1 MPTVKTVIKARV
13 ILYDHGR
20 ILLLK
25 QTKPNGGNYT
35 LVGGTVEAE
44 EFAQQCLIRES
55 KEEAGITLEQKDL
68 TLVHV
73 MHKRSKNE
81 HRIGLFFKASRW
93 EGKLRAREKEKFKAA
108 HWFDLDRL
116 PTNLTPTIQQVLK
129 CYRKGIFYSEMSK
142 KSESKVRGQLN
153 TR

>member
-1 MPTVKTVIKARV
+1 MSMPRIVIKARV

-44 EFAQQCLIRES
+44 EFAQAALIRES
-55 KEEAGITLEQKDL
+55 REEAGIRLEKKDL

-73 MHKRSKNE
+73 MHKRSKYE
-81 HRIGLFFKASRW
+81 HRIGLYFKASRW

-108 HWFDLDRL
+108 HWFDLDQL
-116 PTNLTPTIQQVLK
+116 PENTTATAQQVLR
-129 CYRKGIFYSEMSK
+129 CYRRGIFYSEIDMNK
-142 KSESKVRGQLN
+142 P
-153 TR
+153 

>member
-1 MPTVKTVIKARV
+1 MSKPVTVIKARL

-44 EFAQQCLIRES
+44 EFAQDALIRES
-55 KEEAGITLEQKDL
+55 REEAGIELQAKDM

-73 MHKRSKNE
+73 MHKRLKNE
-81 HRIGLFFKASRW
+81 HRIGLYFRASKW
-93 EGKLRAREKEKFKAA
+93 EGKLRSREKEKFKTVR
-108 HWFDLDRL
+108 WFDLDKL
-116 PTNLTPTIQQVLK
+116 PTNLTDTVREVLRS
-129 CYRKGIFYSEMSK
+129 YRRGVFYSE
-142 KSESKVRGQLN
+142 RNQ
-153 TR
+153 